1 MHIVRDLP
9 TTRNVLDDWRREG
22 LRIALVPTMGNLH
35 AGHLGLVKAARGR
48 ADKVVASIFVN
59 PTQFV
64 AGEDYEH
71 YPRSEAEDCR
81 QLESA
86 ATDLVFVPDVATMY
100 PAGIEQHTQVVVP
113 LLDSVLCGQYRPG
126 HFQGVATVVTKLF
139 NMLRPQQA
147 FFGEKDYQQLL
158 VIRRLVQ
165 DLAMDV
171 EIHAVATFREA
182 DGLAMSSRNAYLSAA
197 ERDRAPQLYQTLAEV
212 TQALAAGEKDYQQLE
227 KTALQKLSTSGW
239 QPEYI
244 AIRDAA
250 TLTLPG
256 AGSEL
261 RVLGAAWL
269 GRARLIDNIGVTVPE
284 KP

>member
-1 MHIVRDLP
+1 MQIVRDLP
-9 TTRNVLDDWRREG
+9 TTRNVLDNWRRQG
-22 LRIALVPTMGNLH
+22 LSIALVPTMGNLH
-35 AGHLGLVKAARGR
+35 AGHLALIETARR
-48 ADKVVASIFVN
+48 MADKVVASIFVN

-86 ATDLVFVPDVATMY
+86 ATDLVFIPDIATMY
-100 PAGIEQHTQVVVP
+100 PAGLEQHTQVVVP
-113 LLDSVLCGQYRPG
+113 VLDAVLCGEYRPG
-126 HFQGVATVVTKLF
+126 HFRGVATVVTKLF
-139 NMLRPQQA
+139 NVLRPQQA

-171 EIHAVATFREA
+171 EIHAVATLRET

-197 ERDRAPQLYQTLAEV
+197 ERGRAPQLYRVLTEV
-212 TQALAAGEKDYQQLE
+212 AQALVAGEKDYQQLE
-227 KTALQKLSTSGW
+227 KTALQKLAGGDW
-239 QPEYI
+239 RPEYV
-244 AIRDAA
+244 AVRDAA
-250 TLTLPG
+250 TLALPG

-261 RVLGAAWL
+261 RVLGSAWL
-269 GRARLIDNIGVTVPE
+269 GRARLIDNVGVTAPE